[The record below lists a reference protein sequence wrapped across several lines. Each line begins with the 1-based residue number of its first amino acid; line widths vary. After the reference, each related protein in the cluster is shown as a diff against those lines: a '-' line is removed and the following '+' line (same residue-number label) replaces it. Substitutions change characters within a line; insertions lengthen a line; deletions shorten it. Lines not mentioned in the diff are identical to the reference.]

1 MDIFDVLSKKIG
13 YRKFSNREKILF
25 VILILLFLEFL
36 FYNFLIKSES
46 QKVSEV
52 EFNEGIGSED
62 ISYEYNGLE
71 TFSKEN
77 IDKIALENNL
87 NRDNFTKEGQT
98 DLETLSISGK
108 INNSEINKIS
118 TLINY
123 YGYSNIEL
131 NRSDENTFTYSLKAE
146 KPSTAIYYSDLKRAY
161 FNESA
166 GSEKKIEE
174 ESKKEETNSDKV
186 LATKTEEIKN
196 TKAKEIKNT
205 KTKNIVKDSLTEKV
219 KEEDNLNTY
228 NTIKG
233 YEEKLSY
240 FNGNIDKSKDENI
253 SPSLFEKIDNDKFM
267 SYKFIVDSNVK
278 TSFYSESGIT
288 SFFVKANDIYDLV
301 KLGVEKHCDGI
312 SLSLLFPYDSCKEI
326 GIINIS
332 GDKIP
337 FTGKVYQG
345 EWFRINLFA
354 EDISYIYFLPQNNE
368 DLFFFVKEVEYN
380 EEI

>member
-62 ISYEYNGLE
+62 ISYEYKGLE
-71 TFSKEN
+71 NFSKEN

-131 NRSDENTFTYSLKAE
+131 NRSDENTFTYNLKAE
-146 KPSTAIYYSDLKRAY
+146 KPSTAIYYSDLKSAY
-161 FNESA
+161 FNEST
-166 GSEKKIEE
+166 GSEKRIEE
-174 ESKKEETNSDKV
+174 ESKKEETSSDKV
-186 LATKTEEIKN
+186 LATKAEK
-196 TKAKEIKNT
+196 IKNT

-219 KEEDNLNTY
+219 KEEDNLNTD

-240 FNGNIDKSKDENI
+240 FNGNIDNSNDENI
-253 SPSLFEKIDNDKFM
+253 SHSLFEKIDKEKFM
-267 SYKFIVDSNVK
+267 SYKFIVNDNVK
-278 TSFYSESGIT
+278 TNFYSESGIT